1 MRLIKRLHWLVLK
14 SFLPLFAMTFFI
26 VLFIVLMQ
34 FLWKYVD
41 ELVGKG
47 LEISVIAELFFYAA
61 VSMVPM
67 SLPLAIL
74 LASLMTFGNFGEKFE
89 LTAMKASGISLLR
102 VMMPLIILVSSIS
115 VGAFFF
121 QNDVLPRA
129 QVKMW
134 TLLFS
139 IKQKSPETEIIPG
152 VFNSQIPN
160 YNVFVKD
167 KDQNTGMLRGVMIYG
182 VSGGG
187 ANATILV
194 ADSAHLSLTKDRRYM
209 FLHLFNGEQF
219 ENLREQLPGDRNVPF
234 RREEFLDK
242 QVLIP
247 FDVNFNRLDDDQMR
261 KQYVGKNISELRQ
274 TIDSVSAKV
283 DSVGDVY
290 AVELQMLRY
299 GGLTKDI
306 ERGTN
311 KPMPYRPVAMPAKVP
326 DLDSILAAM
335 PANQASDLLQ
345 TARRSAL
352 LKADEYEF
360 KSLNMAEEN
369 KSIRRHQIELIKKFT
384 LSVACLIF
392 FFIGAPLGA
401 IIRKGGIGTPL
412 VISVLLFLVY
422 YIIDNTGYKMARDG
436 RWPVYMGMW
445 ISTAVLAPLGIFA
458 TYKAMNDSVLFSKDA
473 YMHLLRR
480 IFGLRQKRG
489 SAFKEV
495 IINDID
501 ATLALQMI
509 NRLDAGANAILRR
522 VAKPM
527 GYIRYWFSGVN
538 NNTVKRVA
546 LQTDML
552 FDYLSDSRDAHL
564 VRLLS
569 NYPIITSLW
578 LYRPAP
584 RRWMAWTA
592 VICFPIGVPVWI
604 FGNVALRR
612 LRTEMKAI
620 KTTDESIRNILLNN
634 P

>member
-115 VGAFFF
+115 VGVFFF

-436 RWPVYMGMW
+436 RWPVYVGMW

>member
-326 DLDSILAAM
+326 DLDSILATM

-436 RWPVYMGMW
+436 RWPVYVGMW

-552 FDYLSDSRDAHL
+552 FDYLSDSCDAHL